1 MRKTEREDGKLRRK
15 EFKFYRKNQTEATPQ
30 DRETRF
36 TTCSITQLTRL
47 HTVRAKEAIAR
58 GFGQANLVR
67 SIGETWFVDP
77 RYGKGS
83 YWFYLMDGDTIV
95 VSMDITYERAVEAA
109 IETVPIWVRPL

>member
-1 MRKTEREDGKLRRK
+1 M
-15 EFKFYRKNQTEATPQ
+15 FV
-30 DRETRF
+30 
-36 TTCSITQLTRL
+36 TQLTRL

-109 IETVPIWVRPL
+109 IETVPYLGFGLYEHAMPKYCSPECAASS